1 MSEQELKT
9 KIKRVLIEGLKLK
22 REPESIPDG
31 DSFFGGGLNLDSVD
45 ILTLVT
51 VLEEQFDLRI
61 QDEEVQQ
68 LNSVNAIAAF
78 LQRKKGQ
85 SQPGA

>member
-1 MSEQELKT
+1 MSEVELKT
-9 KIKRVLIEGLKLK
+9 KIKQVLIEGLKLK
-22 REPESIPDG
+22 RDPESIRDD

-51 VLEEQFDLRI
+51 VLEEQFNLRI

-68 LNSVNAIAAF
+68 LNSVNEIAAF
-78 LQRKKGQ
+78 LQRKKSQ
-85 SQPGA
+85 SQPGT

>member
-1 MSEQELKT
+1 MSEAELKA
-9 KIKRVLIEGLKLK
+9 KIKQVLTEGLKL
-22 REPESIPDG
+22 RRDPESIRDD

-51 VLEEQFDLRI
+51 VVEEKFDIRI

-68 LNSVNAIAAF
+68 LNSVNEVAAF
-78 LQRKKGQ
+78 LQRKKSQ
-85 SQPGA
+85 SQPGT

>member
-1 MSEQELKT
+1 MSEAELKA
-9 KIKRVLIEGLKLK
+9 KIKQVLVEGLKLK
-22 REPESIPDG
+22 RDPESIGED

-61 QDEEVQQ
+61 QDEEVRQI
-68 LNSVNAIAAF
+68 NSVNEVAAF
-78 LQRKKGQ
+78 LQRKKSQ
-85 SQPGA
+85 DQPGA